1 MALSGSYDFA
11 LDRDAIITRALL
23 MIGAVGAGQTPTAAE
38 ITDGG
43 ETLNLL
49 LKAWQ
54 ADGLQLFTLTNIS
67 LTPVL
72 SQYKYTFGPS
82 GDIDTGATGPRPEE
96 IFLVTRQRTADV
108 TDIALTRLARNDYWQ
123 LPNKTNTGT
132 PTQCYFDSS
141 IASGLANLYV
151 WPAPDATFVSDYT
164 IEIKY
169 QKPFDDMDAAT
180 NDLAFPKSWTLAVTL
195 GLAELLAIE
204 YGTPLSDRR
213 ELREVAA
220 IEKERVMNWD
230 RENPSVF
237 FQPDQRVLGM
247 WGR

>member
-23 MIGAVGAGQTPTAAE
+23 MIGAVGAGQTPTADE

-54 ADGLQLFTLTNIS
+54 ADGLQLFTLTS
-67 LTPVL
+67 KSVTPVL
-72 SQYKYTFGPS
+72 DQYLYTFGPS

-96 IFLVTRQRTADV
+96 IFGVWRRLTADT
-108 TDIALTRLARNDYWQ
+108 TDIALARRSREEYWR
-123 LPNKTNTGT
+123 LPNKSTSGT
-132 PTQCYFDSS
+132 PVSFYFDPAIVSD
-141 IASGLANLYV
+141 LANLYI

-164 IEIKY
+164 IEIQY
-169 QKPFDDMDAAT
+169 QKPFDDMDSAT
-180 NDLAFPKSWTLAVTL
+180 DDLAFPKSWTLAITL

-204 YGTPLSDRR
+204 YGLSISDRR

-220 IEKERVMNWD
+220 IEKKRVMDWD
-230 RENPSVF
+230 SEKTSIRL
-237 FQPDQRVLGM
+237 QPAPMSGYN